1 MDGRERGAVIAMS
14 GGVDSSVAA
23 HLMLEAG
30 FKPCI
35 GVTMKL
41 LRDDGEDAGAS
52 RENGCCALDD
62 AEDARSVA
70 YALGIPHYVF
80 NYAEA
85 FRRSVVEP
93 FVREYERGRTPN
105 PCVECNRHL
114 KFGALFR
121 RADELG
127 YRYIATGHY
136 ARIERDED
144 TGRFL
149 LKKALDPAKD
159 QSYVLYMLTQEQLS
173 RVRFPLGT
181 LRKSET
187 RTIAEKLGLCSA
199 RKRESQDVC
208 FIPDGDVPAFL
219 ARWNGRE
226 NTEGDFLDP
235 EGRVLGR
242 HRGAAAYTLGQRRG
256 LALPMGERVYV
267 VGKDM
272 AANTVT
278 VGSEALLFS
287 GALTAEGMNWIV
299 PPPAGPFR
307 AKAKIRYR
315 APEADATVTPLGGG
329 GARVSFDAP
338 QRAVTPGQAVVLY
351 DGDTVLGGGTIA

>member
-1 MDGRERGAVIAMS
+1 MDGRENGALIAMS

-41 LRDDGEDAGAS
+41 LRNEDVGVLP
-52 RENGCCALDD
+52 EKGCCALDD

-70 YALGIPHYVF
+70 CALGVPHYVF
-80 NYAEA
+80 NYTEV
-85 FRRSVVEP
+85 FRQSVIEN

-114 KFGALFR
+114 KFGALLR

-127 YRYIATGHY
+127 CRYVATGHY
-136 ARIERDED
+136 ARIEREED

-159 QSYVLYMLTQEQLS
+159 QSYVLYMLTQEQLA

-187 RTIAEKLGLCSA
+187 RSIAQRLGLCSA
-199 RKRESQDVC
+199 GKRESQDVC
-208 FIPDGDVPAFL
+208 FIPDGDYPAFL
-219 ARWNGRE
+219 ARWSGKPLP
-226 NTEGDFLDP
+226 EGDFLDP

-256 LALPMGERVYV
+256 LGLPMGERVYV
-267 VGKDM
+267 VSKDM

-278 VGSEALLFS
+278 VGPEKLLFRD
-287 GALTAEGMNWIV
+287 ALRAEGMNWIV
-299 PPPAGPFR
+299 TPPAGPFR
-307 AKAKIRYR
+307 SKAKIRYR
-315 APEADATVTPLGGG
+315 APEAAATVTPLGNS
-329 GARVSFDAP
+329 GAVIVFDAP

-351 DGDTVLGGGTIA
+351 DGDTVLGGGTIQ

>member
-1 MDGRERGAVIAMS
+1 MMGSRENGAIIAMS

-30 FKPCI
+30 FKPCL

-41 LRDDGEDAGAS
+41 LPNDEDAGLS
-52 RENGCCALDD
+52 SEKSCCTLDD

-70 YALGIPHYVF
+70 RALGVPHYVF
-80 NYAEA
+80 NYTET
-85 FRRSVVEP
+85 FRQCVMEP
-93 FVREYERGRTPN
+93 FVRAYEGGRTPN
-105 PCVECNRHL
+105 PCVECNRSL
-114 KFGALFR
+114 KFGALLR

-127 YRYIATGHY
+127 CRYIATGHY

-144 TGRFL
+144 AGRYL
-149 LKKALDPAKD
+149 LKKALDASKD

-187 RTIAEKLGLCSA
+187 RAIAEKLGLCSA
-199 RKRESQDVC
+199 RKRESQDIC
-208 FIPDGDVPAFL
+208 FIPDGDYPAFL
-219 ARWNGRE
+219 ARWRGRPLP
-226 NTEGDFLDP
+226 EGDFLDP
-235 EGRVLGR
+235 EGAVIGR

-256 LALPMGERVYV
+256 LSLPMGERVYV

-278 VGSEALLFS
+278 VGPEALLFS
-287 GALTAEGMNWIV
+287 DTLTAEGMNWIV
-299 PPPAGPFR
+299 PPPDGPFR
-307 AKAKIRYR
+307 AFARIRYH
-315 APEADATVTPLGGG
+315 APEAPATVTPLGGG
-329 GARVSFDAP
+329 AEIRFDAP
-338 QRAVTPGQAVVLY
+338 QRAAAPGQAVVLY
-351 DGDTVLGGGTIA
+351 EGDTVLGGGTIV

>member
-1 MDGRERGAVIAMS
+1 MDGRENGAIIAMS

-30 FKPCI
+30 YKPCA

-41 LRDDGEDAGAS
+41 FQNEDAGIP
-52 RENGCCALDD
+52 REGGCCTLDD

-70 YALGIPHYVF
+70 RALGIPHYVF
-80 NYAEA
+80 NYAET
-85 FRRSVVEP
+85 FRQCVIES
-93 FVREYERGRTPN
+93 FVREYENGRTPN
-105 PCVECNRHL
+105 PCVDCNRHL
-114 KFGALFR
+114 KFGALLR

-127 YRYIATGHY
+127 CRYVATGHY
-136 ARIERDED
+136 ARIERDEA

-173 RVRFPLGT
+173 RVCFPLGR

-187 RTIAEKLGLCSA
+187 RALAENLHLCSA
-199 RKRESQDVC
+199 RKRESQDIC
-208 FIPDGDVPAFL
+208 FIPDGDYPAFL
-219 ARWNGRE
+219 ARWSGKPLP
-226 NTEGDFLDP
+226 EGDFLDP
-235 EGRVLGR
+235 EGRVIGR
-242 HRGAAAYTLGQRRG
+242 HRGAAGYTLGQRRG
-256 LALPMGERVYV
+256 LGLPMGERVYV

-278 VGSEALLFS
+278 VGPEELLFS
-287 GALTAEGMNWIV
+287 DTLTAEGMNWIV

-315 APEADATVTPLGGG
+315 ANETPATVTPFGAD
-329 GARVSFDAP
+329 GARITFDAP

-351 DGDTVLGGGTIA
+351 DGDTVLGGGTIR